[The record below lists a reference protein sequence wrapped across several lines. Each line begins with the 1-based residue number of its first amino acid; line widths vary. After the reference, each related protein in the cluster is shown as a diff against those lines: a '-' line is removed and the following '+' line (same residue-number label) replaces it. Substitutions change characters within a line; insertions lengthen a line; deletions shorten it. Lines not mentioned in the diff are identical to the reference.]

1 MLKIFVL
8 FCSSCQVWCFANMPI
23 MQSAMSNSAC
33 RWALNYKMAPRTA
46 EEGNPAHKR
55 PRQGHLQRVH
65 VERITTSWSNRRWT
79 CLSKASWYWRNKDR
93 SWATSRWRDL
103 LGGQGRRGNFFL
115 SRTRRGTLLM
125 SLVVI
130 LAYLCKLG
138 LGRAQ
143 LIRAPLFR
151 RFELC
156 LAWVPLSFFSSNLC
170 KV

>member
-1 MLKIFVL
+1 MLCK
-8 FCSSCQVWCFANMPI
+8 CANMPI

-33 RWALNYKMAPRTA
+33 RWAFNYKMAPRTA
-46 EEGNPAHKR
+46 EEGNTAHKR
-55 PRQGHLQRVH
+55 PRQGHQQRVH

-115 SRTRRGTLLM
+115 CFFLSFQNKAWQFLM

-130 LAYLCKLG
+130 SAYYLCKLG
-138 LGRAQ
+138 LGLAQ
-143 LIRAPLFR
+143 LIRPPLLR

-156 LAWVPLSFFSSNLC
+156 LAWILGASQFLLTCVKCELF
-170 KV
+170 